1 MFRKL
6 PQGPIIILIKKKLCY
21 KPLLHP
27 KLQRGPHTSMEEKKI
42 AASAAVNWMSERGI
56 ECALLIIEVWSPKPG
71 GSVPTKK
78 NVVKKIIHTYTT
90 CQHLYQIKAKSWV
103 TNFSSSWTLG
113 NNMN

>member
-1 MFRKL
+1 MF
-6 PQGPIIILIKKKLCY
+6 LIKKKLCN

-27 KLQRGPHTSMEEKKI
+27 KLQTGPHTSMEEKKI

-78 NVVKKIIHTYTT
+78 KCGQENNTYI
-90 CQHLYQIKAKSWV
+90 YYMPSFV
-103 TNFSSSWTLG
+103 SN
-113 NNMN
+113 